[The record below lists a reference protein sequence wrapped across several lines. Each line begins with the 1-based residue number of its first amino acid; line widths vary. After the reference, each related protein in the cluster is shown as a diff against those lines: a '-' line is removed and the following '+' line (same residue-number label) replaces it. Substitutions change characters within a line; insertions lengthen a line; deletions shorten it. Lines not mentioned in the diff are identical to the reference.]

1 MARVIDD
8 AVTFSKNMLRLS
20 VDPGAENP
28 TGKDKRGKT
37 NSLNLSVAAQFP
49 WLQQAFPT
57 AMIVPT
63 QDALTCSLPTS
74 SDNLKSNNPF
84 PQGYTTIT
92 SELER
97 DEQRT
102 RPLDDILPQSFA
114 TRSISCRRYRGLR
127 R

>member
-1 MARVIDD
+1 
-8 AVTFSKNMLRLS
+8 MLRLS

-37 NSLNLSVAAQFP
+37 NSLHLSVALQFP

-57 AMIVPT
+57 AMMVPT

-74 SDNLKSNNPF
+74 SDSLKSNNPF

-92 SELER
+92 SK
-97 DEQRT
+97 
-102 RPLDDILPQSFA
+102 
-114 TRSISCRRYRGLR
+114 
-127 R
+127 